1 MKPDEWRGDWNEQM
15 NKWFDEKMNE
25 VKGKICYSISNK

>member
-1 MKPDEWRGDWNEQM
+1 MKPYICRNDWNEQM

-25 VKGKICYSISNK
+25 VKGKICCSI